1 MAAPQRS
8 GMSGEEYLAW
18 EAEQEGKHEFLAGEI
33 FAMVGASDRHVTIA
47 GNLYA
52 AIRDHLR
59 SGPCRVYISDM
70 KLRVN
75 AVDAWFYPDVMVTCD
90 PVDHQR
96 DMDKTAPVLIIEV
109 VSPSTEA
116 FDRGGKFAAYR
127 TIPSLNEY
135 LLIDPDS
142 GRLELYRRN
151 TENQW
156 VLHTPLGDT
165 PLDLCCIDL
174 VLSRAIVFE
183 DADPDQRLI
192 S

>member
-59 SGPCRVYISDM
+59 SGLCRVYISDM

-109 VSPSTEA
+109 LSPSTEA

-151 TENQW
+151 TDNQW

-165 PLDLCCIDL
+165 PLDLCSIEL

>member
-18 EAEQEGKHEFLAGEI
+18 EAEQEGKHEFLAGDI

-47 GNLYA
+47 GNLYV
-52 AIRDHLR
+52 AIREHLR
-59 SGPCRVYISDM
+59 GGPCRVYIADM
-70 KLRVN
+70 KLRVE
-75 AVDAWFYPDVMVTCD
+75 AMDAWFYPDVMVTCD
-90 PVDHQR
+90 PADHQR

-109 VSPSTEA
+109 LSPTTEA

-127 TIPSLNEY
+127 TLPSLSEY

-151 TENQW
+151 PENQW
-156 VLHTPLGDT
+156 VLHAPEGDT
-165 PLDLCCIDL
+165 PLE
-174 VLSRAIVFE
+174 LSSIELSLDRATVFE
-183 DADPDQRLI
+183 DAQPGKV
-192 S
+192 